1 MAPKSKAPPFIKQPS
16 TPIPKLSFSK
26 PGPGDIQPILNII
39 ATSILDQRSAFLY
52 ALLIHPYTIT
62 GVIFSLVFI
71 QQWLWQWIFRLSAAG
86 AVTAIVAYFVTS
98 FAAQYITAADKVK
111 GYGELYFENE
121 QKDRE
126 TGKKIQRESIVAKS
140 GEKVIGVVVWDVIHD
155 DPAPVEGAAKDRV
168 EIVALNV
175 DAKYRHRGLGMDLV
189 SGHTRDKLSLSF
201 FSVAL

>member
-71 QQWLWQWIFRLSAAG
+71 QQWLWQWIFRLSAVSAL
-86 AVTAIVAYFVTS
+86 TAIVAYFVTN
-98 FAAQYITAADKVK
+98 FAKQYITAADNVK

-126 TGKKIQRESIVAKS
+126 TGKKTLRESLVAKS

-155 DPAPVEGAAKDRV
+155 DPKPVEGAAKDRV

-175 DAKYRHRGLGMDLV
+175 DEKYRHRGLGMDLV
-189 SGHTRDKLSLSF
+189 CESYTFNNCYHRPLSM
-201 FSVAL
+201 